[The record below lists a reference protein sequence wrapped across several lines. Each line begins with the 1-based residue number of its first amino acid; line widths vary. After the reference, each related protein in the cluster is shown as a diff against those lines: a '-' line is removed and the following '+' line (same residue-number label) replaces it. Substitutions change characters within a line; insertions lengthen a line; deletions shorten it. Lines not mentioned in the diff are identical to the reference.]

1 MCSEWS
7 LGRVWDT
14 FGTPSGRPFGKEKR
28 SRSDS
33 EQVFVYNQVET
44 SFANG
49 LERSLKRI
57 IDCFSVVRRCD
68 RTQEN
73 NDTAKPRIFKNT
85 CVLPVI
91 LHLHVVEEA
100 RLKPKMK
107 TFYGFVQI
115 SLHKTILDLPQTWIW
130 RPLGVPNASQNDSKT
145 VSQ

>member
-33 EQVFVYNQVET
+33 EQVFIYNQVET
-44 SFANG
+44 SFSKG
-49 LERSLKRI
+49 LEWILGPI
-57 IDCFSVVRRCD
+57 IACFYVVCRCD

-100 RLKPKMK
+100 RLKTKIK
-107 TFYGFVQI
+107 VFYGFVGITLQ
-115 SLHKTILDLPQTWIW
+115 KTILDLLKTLIW
-130 RPLGVPNASQNDSKT
+130 RPFGVPKTSQNGSKT
-145 VSQ
+145 LSQ